1 MMCMFLPNALLH
13 RYVYVSV
20 CLKFVVVNL
29 TLLLNVCLILVVHD
43 VHISHITT
51 PVGIVLEL
59 SCVI

>member
-1 MMCMFLPNALLH
+1 MMCIFLPYALLH
-13 RYVYVSV
+13 TYVYVNV

-29 TLLLNVCLILVVHD
+29 TLLLNVCLILVVHN